1 MQFIL
6 VLIKQNISLKSKKH
20 IMDKITQRFFGLAA
34 IIFAF
39 AFLIRSASPAQADN
53 GPQTTYSSGKY
64 MMQMDAEVGDG
75 NMNWYVLVW
84 DTETGRS
91 KIYCVNQDASM
102 RGAPGHYQ
110 LPSSPL

>member
-1 MQFIL
+1 
-6 VLIKQNISLKSKKH
+6 
-20 IMDKITQRFFGLAA
+20 MDKITQRLCASLFGTAA

-53 GPQTTYSSGKY
+53 GPETTYTSGKY
-64 MMQMDAEVGDG
+64 MIQMDAIWAESR
-75 NMNWYVLVW
+75 MNFYTIVW

-91 KIYCVNQDASM
+91 KLYFGNTDVGMKSANS
-102 RGAPGHYQ
+102 GYQ